1 MFKGFTA
8 ILRWQAVRANF
19 QMLVLTG
26 SRDSLKGIL
35 LV

>member
-1 MFKGFTA
+1 MFRGFIA
-8 ILRWQAVRANF
+8 VLRWQAMGANF
-19 QMLVLTG
+19 QMLELTG